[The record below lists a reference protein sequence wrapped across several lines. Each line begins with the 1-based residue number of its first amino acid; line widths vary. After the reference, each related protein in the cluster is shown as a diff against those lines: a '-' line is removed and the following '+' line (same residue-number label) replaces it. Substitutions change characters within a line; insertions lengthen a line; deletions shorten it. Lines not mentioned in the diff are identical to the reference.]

1 MLLKLRFYIMTM
13 RRLINFVNSPAI
25 PGRHMMGWME
35 YLKMAIATCGG
46 NKFIYM
52 KDQDFRLSAS
62 FVHCSSQIN
71 NHHSHFPSP
80 PPPPLAHTT

>member
-52 KDQDFRLSAS
+52 KDQDFRLRL
-62 FVHCSSQIN
+62 VHRSSPVIN
-71 NHHSHFPSP
+71 PNSP
-80 PPPPLAHTT
+80 LLFSTPPPLAHAT